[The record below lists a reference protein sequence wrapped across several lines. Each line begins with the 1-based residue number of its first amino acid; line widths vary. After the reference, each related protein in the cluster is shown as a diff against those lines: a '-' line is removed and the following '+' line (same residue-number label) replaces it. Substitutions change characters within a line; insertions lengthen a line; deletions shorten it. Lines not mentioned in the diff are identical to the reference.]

1 MRLLPSMN
9 RKTTSIMRLFLFLLL
24 LAGFYLPGKQIAASE
39 FPAALPVPASVETT
53 DRLIVRMRPGQL
65 QTDAVHAH
73 LSRLAGLALTP
84 HRVMGDQAQVY
95 RLPGRLPVKE
105 VAGIAQRLNRDPG
118 VLYAVPDRLAHATAF
133 TPPNDPL
140 YSQQWDLFEPA
151 AGIDAPAAW
160 SITTGASNIIVADLD
175 SGARFEHEDLRGRL
189 IAGYD
194 FVSNPGN
201 ALDGNGRDPYPIDE
215 GSNGDWH
222 GTHTAGTIAAATNNH
237 TGIAGINWV
246 SKVLV
251 VRVLGKDLYG
261 YDSDILDG
269 MRWAAGLPVPGT
281 PPNRTPA
288 RVINMSMTV
297 WEDCNP
303 AWQSAIQD
311 VRARGVTLVVA
322 AGNDNRRV
330 TTQNAPADC
339 PGVVVVAAV
348 DRDGS
353 RASYSNYGNAIT
365 VAAPGTNTLST
376 FKNGSQD
383 SYVTGW
389 GTSMATPHVTGIVS
403 LMLSVNPALAP
414 DTIIHLLQQTARPY
428 PPGANCNG
436 ICQTGIADAGRAV
449 QAAAAATNPPSP
461 ARPAAQAAQI
471 RIGRPQLARAGN
483 RITLYSSVRLPAN
496 TRLKSFQWQQVGGP
510 PVRLSNPHITR
521 PAFIAPQRP
530 CLLQFHLLA
539 TTTAGLVS
547 GAYTWVRVR

>member
-1 MRLLPSMN
+1 MRFL
-9 RKTTSIMRLFLFLLL
+9 LFLLL
-24 LAGFYLPGKQIAASE
+24 LASFCLPGKPIAASE
-39 FPAALPVPASVETT
+39 SFAALPAPTGIEAT
-53 DRLIVRMRPGQL
+53 DRLIVRMRPGHL
-65 QTDAVHAH
+65 HTEAVHTH
-73 LSRLAGLALTP
+73 LSRLAGLTLTP
-84 HRVMGDQAQVY
+84 HRVMGDLAQVY
-95 RLPGRLPVKE
+95 RLPGRLPVQE
-105 VAGIAQRLNRDPG
+105 VAAIAQRLTQDPG

-133 TPPNDPL
+133 IPPNDPL

-160 SITTGASNIIVADLD
+160 AITTGASNIVVADLD

-194 FVSNPGN
+194 FVSDPGN
-201 ALDGNGRDPYPIDE
+201 ALDGNGRDPLPIDE

-251 VRVLGKDLYG
+251 VRVLGKGLYG

-281 PPNRTPA
+281 PPNATPA
-288 RVINMSMTV
+288 RVINMSMTT
-297 WEDCNP
+297 WESCNP

-311 VRARGVTLVVA
+311 VRGRGVTLVVA
-322 AGNDNRRV
+322 AGNDNRSV
-330 TTQNAPADC
+330 TSQNTPADC

-353 RASYSNYGNAIT
+353 RASYSNYGKAIT

-389 GTSMATPHVTGIVS
+389 GTSMAAPHVTGIVS
-403 LMLSVNPALAP
+403 LMLSVNPALTP
-414 DTIIHLLQQTARPY
+414 DTIIRLLQKTARPY

-436 ICQTGIADAGRAV
+436 ICPAGIADAGRAV
-449 QAAAAATNPPSP
+449 QAAAASAASP
-461 ARPAAQAAQI
+461 DRPTTTAVRL
-471 RIGRPQLARAGN
+471 RISRPQLARAGT
-483 RITLYSSVRLPAN
+483 RVTLYSSVWLPAN
-496 TRLKSFQWQQVGGP
+496 GRLKSFQWQQVGGP
-510 PVRLSNPHITR
+510 PVHLSNPHITR
-521 PAFIAPQRP
+521 PAFIAPSRP

-539 TTTAGLVS
+539 TTTAGITS
-547 GAYTWVRVR
+547 GAYTTVRVR